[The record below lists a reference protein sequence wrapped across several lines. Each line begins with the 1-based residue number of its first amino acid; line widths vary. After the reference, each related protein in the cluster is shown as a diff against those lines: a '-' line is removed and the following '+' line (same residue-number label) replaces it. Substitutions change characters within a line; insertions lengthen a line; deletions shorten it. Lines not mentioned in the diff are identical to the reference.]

1 MITVHF
7 LRVLIIKLETVHLD
21 EFAGPVVQFSISHNV
36 YIMNNREKRISL
48 LPILLVNF
56 IGTLGFSIVLP
67 FLVFLVNRFGGDA
80 VVYSLLAATYP
91 AFQLL
96 GAPILGK
103 WSDTY
108 GRKKVLLLS
117 NMGTAIGWI
126 LFLIA
131 LLLPLNGAFNV
142 NLVYFGSIVISVP
155 LLFIFLA
162 RAIDGITGGN
172 ISVANAYLSDVSSE
186 ENRSNNFGKMAI
198 SSNLGFILGPALA
211 GILGG
216 TVYGE
221 LLPVL
226 AALLLSIVTIF
237 VIGFL
242 LNESRPKSNP
252 ILISQEGTI
261 RRVFAQECKD
271 CYPPDS
277 SANLK
282 FRDVFKLKH
291 VAFLLALYF
300 LIFLGFNVYYSS
312 FPTHAASSLQWSV
325 TQLGMFYAVLSGIM
339 VLIQGPVLKKALK
352 KFSEEKLVIIGSVIL
367 GTNFVLFFSNN
378 IISICTAVV
387 LFAVG
392 NGLMWPSFMSLLSKS
407 AGKVH
412 QGVVQG
418 IAGSF
423 GGVAS
428 IIGLIAGGVLYNSI
442 GAATFLV
449 SAAIIFS
456 VFALSFRLVKM

>member
-1 MITVHF
+1 MIN
-7 LRVLIIKLETVHLD
+7 
-21 EFAGPVVQFSISHNV
+21 Q
-36 YIMNNREKRISL
+36 EKRNPL

-67 FLVFLVNRFGGDA
+67 FLIFLVMKFGGDA

-96 GAPILGK
+96 GSPILGK
-103 WSDTY
+103 WSDVY

-117 NMGTAIGWI
+117 NAGTALGWI

-131 LLLPLNGAFNV
+131 LVIPYEGTLNV
-142 NLVYFGSIVISVP
+142 NFVYFGTVMISVP

-172 ISVANAYLSDVSSE
+172 ISVANAYLSDVSSDQ
-186 ENRSNNFGKMAI
+186 NRSNNFGKMAI

-216 TVYGE
+216 TIYGA
-221 LLPVL
+221 LLPVST
-226 AALLLSIVTIF
+226 ALILSIVTIG

-242 LNESRPKSNP
+242 LKESKPKSNQ

-261 RRVFAQECKD
+261 RKVFSQECKN
-271 CYPPDS
+271 CIPP
-277 SANLK
+277 AIGVALK
-282 FRDVFKLKH
+282 FTDVFKLKH
-291 VAFLLALYF
+291 VSFLLILYF

-312 FPTHAASSLQWSV
+312 FPTHAANALHWSV
-325 TQLGMFYAVLSGIM
+325 TQLGIFYAILSGVM
-339 VLIQGPVLKKALK
+339 VFIQGPVLKKALK
-352 KFSEEKLVIIGSVIL
+352 KFSEEKLVFIGSVIL
-367 GTNFVLFFSNN
+367 GANFVSFYSNN
-378 IISICTAVV
+378 IIFICTAVV

-392 NGLMWPSFMSLLSKS
+392 NGLMWPSFMSILSKR
-407 AGKVH
+407 AGTVH
-412 QGVVQG
+412 QGAVQG

-423 GGVAS
+423 GGIAS
-428 IIGLIAGGVLYNSI
+428 IIGLIAGGVLYNLI
-442 GAATFLV
+442 GGATFLV

-456 VFALSFRLVKM
+456 VFVMSFRLSKK